1 LDATDTTITDR
12 LAKICAPIAARW
24 DAEAERRN
32 KARTPETAKAY
43 KVARRAERKQRIKVN
58 GIRTSLAKWNAV
70 PADKRGESWEQQKS
84 NLQTKLTAEQFDLKC
99 AREDRRDAR
108 RAYPRTMTE
117 AAARIHGIHVVPAA
131 LFSYSDIASGHVLG
145 AWPAACSV
153 GLVGLHAATVRLG
166 RKAKAAVQGDYPN
179 GLSVDERRLWDRLQT
194 AYWTE
199 SLGQDAQGRPR
210 PSRAAQAGL
219 AGLVPGTADVFD
231 RGIEITFR
239 LDGPTY
245 DDFVGLTPKIR
256 RFLGTRSDLKI
267 RHAKA
272 GDDAHARLRF
282 MTRLPAMPKSMKW
295 VPEMAG
301 TIGIDMESGERVP
314 IPEGRLLIAASS
326 GAGKSVLLATI
337 LATHILDPNAAVIY
351 IDGKGEEAT
360 LWINGARIAVTRDE
374 MVQVCR
380 ELLAENDRRAELLKT
395 KKLRK
400 LDSILSPDLPRIV
413 VVVDEGTIVNGLND
427 DKKAPITEPLAHIAL
442 TGRSRCID
450 LIWCTQKPTV
460 GEGAK
465 FGIPSQIIG
474 VMDQRLVLKTAG
486 ASESQ
491 QVLGSGWD
499 AHKLPTRGLALRYG
513 MGFGPDQE
521 PVKVWDLSDE
531 EPIKKLP
538 ARTPW
543 RHNAPTGEAAPTL
556 TLVKGESA
564 EVPAPREAAPALTD
578 SETTLLGVLLAADGP
593 QRHRDLVEAAGM
605 AKATVSKAL
614 TGLTGHGLV
623 VRDGQTYAATD
634 AAREVS
640 A

>member
-1 LDATDTTITDR
+1 
-12 LAKICAPIAARW
+12 
-24 DAEAERRN
+24 
-32 KARTPETAKAY
+32 
-43 KVARRAERKQRIKVN
+43 
-58 GIRTSLAKWNAV
+58 
-70 PADKRGESWEQQKS
+70 
-84 NLQTKLTAEQFDLKC
+84 
-99 AREDRRDAR
+99 
-108 RAYPRTMTE
+108 
-117 AAARIHGIHVVPAA
+117 
-131 LFSYSDIASGHVLG
+131 
-145 AWPAACSV
+145 
-153 GLVGLHAATVRLG
+153 
-166 RKAKAAVQGDYPN
+166 
-179 GLSVDERRLWDRLQT
+179 
-194 AYWTE
+194 
-199 SLGQDAQGRPR
+199 
-210 PSRAAQAGL
+210 
-219 AGLVPGTADVFD
+219 
-231 RGIEITFR
+231 
-239 LDGPTY
+239 
-245 DDFVGLTPKIR
+245 
-256 RFLGTRSDLKI
+256 
-267 RHAKA
+267 
-272 GDDAHARLRF
+272 
-282 MTRLPAMPKSMKW
+282 
-295 VPEMAG
+295 
-301 TIGIDMESGERVP
+301 
-314 IPEGRLLIAASS
+314 
-326 GAGKSVLLATI
+326 
-337 LATHILDPNAAVIY
+337 
-351 IDGKGEEAT
+351 
-360 LWINGARIAVTRDE
+360 
-374 MVQVCR
+374 
-380 ELLAENDRRAELLKT
+380 
-395 KKLRK
+395 
-400 LDSILSPDLPRIV
+400 
-413 VVVDEGTIVNGLND
+413 
-427 DKKAPITEPLAHIAL
+427 
-442 TGRSRCID
+442 
-450 LIWCTQKPTV
+450 V